1 MPGAQADRPQVLE
14 RRTDVATAGPSGA
27 EAQLVSALRA
37 GDQAAFTDLVRR
49 LHPGMVRVATS
60 YVSSRAVAEEVV
72 QDTWLAVLESLE
84 RFEGRSTLKT
94 WIFRILVNQA
104 KSRGVRER
112 RTLPFSA
119 ISVRSESEG
128 TAVPAERFLEDGHRW
143 AGHWAGSVRVW
154 QVPEDS
160 VVEAELGALIRQ
172 TIDRLP
178 PAQGAVVA
186 LRDGQGLSAEEV
198 CDLLGL
204 SAANQR
210 VLLHRGRARVRAA
223 IGGYIERDEV
233 AT

>member
-1 MPGAQADRPQVLE
+1 MPGAHADRPQVLD
-14 RRTDVATAGPSGA
+14 RPTDVAPAGPSA
-27 EAQLVSALRA
+27 SEARLVAALRA

-49 LHPGMVRVATS
+49 LHPGMVRVASS

-72 QDTWLAVLESLE
+72 QDTWLAVLESLQ

-94 WIFRILVNQA
+94 WIFRILVNRA

-112 RTLPFSA
+112 RTMPFSA
-119 ISVRSESEG
+119 LNVRSESEG
-128 TAVPAERFLEDGHRW
+128 TTMSAESFLEDGHRW
-143 AGHWAGSVRVW
+143 AGHWAGPVTAW

-160 VVEAELGALIRQ
+160 VVEAELGALIRR
-172 TIDRLP
+172 TVDLLP

-186 LRDGQGLSAEEV
+186 LRDGQGLSAQEV

-223 IGGYIERDEV
+223 IGSYLERDGDV
-233 AT
+233 R

>member
-1 MPGAQADRPQVLE
+1 MRGVQEDQPRVVAH
-14 RRTDVATAGPSGA
+14 RTDSLPAAPSRA
-27 EAQLVSALRA
+27 DEQLVSSLRA
-37 GDQAAFTDLVRR
+37 GDQAAFTDLVRW
-49 LHPGMVRVATS
+49 LHPGMVRVAMS
-60 YVSSRAVAEEVV
+60 YVASRAVAEEVV
-72 QDTWLAVLESLE
+72 QDTWLAVLESLD

-112 RTLPFSA
+112 RTMPFSA
-119 ISVRSESEG
+119 LNVRSESEG
-128 TAVPAERFLEDGHRW
+128 TAMSAECFLEDGHRW
-143 AGHWAGSVRVW
+143 AGHWAGPVTAW

-160 VVEAELGALIRQ
+160 VIQAELGALIRQ

-186 LRDGQGLSAEEV
+186 LRDGQGLSAQEV

-223 IGGYIERDEV
+223 IGGYIERDGE
-233 AT
+233 TT

>member
-1 MPGAQADRPQVLE
+1 MRGTRADRPQVVT
-14 RRTDVATAGPSGA
+14 RPPVAAAPGEHGP
-27 EAQLVSALRA
+27 EAHLLSALRA
-37 GDQAAFTDLVRR
+37 GDQIAFTDLVRK
-49 LHPGMVRVATS
+49 LHPGMVRVASS

-72 QDTWLAVLESLE
+72 QDTWLSVIESLD

-94 WIFRILVNQA
+94 WIFRILINQA

-112 RTLPFSA
+112 RTTPFSS
-119 ISVRSESEG
+119 INLQVESDG
-128 TAVPAERFLEDGHRW
+128 SAMPAASFLEEGHRW
-143 AGHWAGSVRVW
+143 AGHWAGPVAAW

-160 VVEAELGALIRQ
+160 VVDAELGGLIRRVV
-172 TIDRLP
+172 DGLP

-186 LRDGQGLSAEEV
+186 LRDGQGLSAQEV

-210 VLLHRGRARVRAA
+210 VLLHRGRARLRAA
-223 IGGYIERDEV
+223 IDAYIERDEG